1 LENEDEEEKDVS
13 EGFSQKVFSHIR
25 KKREMFC
32 PNIFLQIQ
40 QKDRCMKKGRGEIL
54 PVCR

>member
-1 LENEDEEEKDVS
+1 
-13 EGFSQKVFSHIR
+13 
-25 KKREMFC
+25 MFC

-54 PVCR
+54 PVCRWSLQTRFKRNVSKKIPIK